1 VRRVAAAAAPA
12 KPAVVVRTKPPVAI
26 AAAPAAAAHAPL
38 VIAQADQ
45 NDATLPSD
53 RLARD
58 PNSLLAKTLDLK
70 DHVVDATRHVVSAI
84 GEVFAS
90 IGGHIGGTN
99 PDAGPATRQFSS
111 AS

>member
-1 VRRVAAAAAPA
+1 M
-12 KPAVVVRTKPPVAI
+12 
-26 AAAPAAAAHAPL
+26 
-38 VIAQADQ
+38 IAQAQPD
-45 NDATLPSD
+45 DADRPLPAD

-70 DHVVDATRHVVSAI
+70 DHVVAATRHVVSAI

-90 IGGHIGGTN
+90 VGETIGGAIPG
-99 PDAGPATRQFSS
+99 ARQFNS